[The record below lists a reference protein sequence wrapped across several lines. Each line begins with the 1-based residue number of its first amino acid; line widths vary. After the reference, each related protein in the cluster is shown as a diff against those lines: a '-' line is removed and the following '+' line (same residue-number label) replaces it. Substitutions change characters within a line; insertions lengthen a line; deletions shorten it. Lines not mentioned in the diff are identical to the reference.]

1 MSRGVKFATR
11 SERDITIG
19 EARAWEREFL
29 TAHSA
34 GVASSDSAFMP
45 VS

>member
-1 MSRGVKFATR
+1 MSSGIKFATC

-19 EARAWEREFL
+19 EAGAWEREFV